1 MPCGASLV
9 EQHSFARCERGV
21 SFGCLGTSRSIWVQN
36 CRGVFR
42 CAGRR
47 PPFRCGY
54 PEGAPAYNCSC
65 GSGRGDPFWT
75 LSDEET
81 QALAR
86 PREAEERRGDSPHRF
101 ALLLHG
107 MLGTEVRSSSSDFH
121 SKWHDGGHAG
131 KRMLLRH
138 CAASHLKYVVDAA
151 ARGEQVD
158 VFAHSW
164 NREAAPWFDEA
175 YGVVL
180 RGSRHEPP
188 QYTSQALKAR
198 SQALSIGRAALLMRE
213 FAALRN
219 VTYTLA
225 LAIRTDAVLSSPV
238 DLHRMPAE
246 TVTFAH
252 WCCKHRKSPPATCA
266 AAGTPRLPLLAHCAV
281 ADYAG
286 AHHRAADV
294 ERSYFVM
301 DWWLAGPPALV
312 ASWGRIASEWDA
324 YAARNAE
331 LGIGRKW
338 SHFLWAQHV
347 HEVLRITPSFSSAVC
362 AQIARRHFEVTSG
375 RA

>member
-65 GSGRGDPFWT
+65 GNGRGDPFWT

-121 SKWHDGGHAG
+121 GKWHDGGHAG

-180 RGSRHEPP
+180 RGSQHEPP

-219 VTYTLA
+219 VTYNLA

-238 DLHRMPAE
+238 NLHRMPAD
-246 TVTFAH
+246 TVAPPRTRAGSPTNSTVITPVSRSPSRTGAASIGRVRLRLARPRERRARLISAKSQLFSTLVSAII
-252 WCCKHRKSPPATCA
+252 HRHTPA
-266 AAGTPRLPLLAHCAV
+266 AAPRAL
-281 ADYAG
+281 
-286 AHHRAADV
+286 HR
-294 ERSYFVM
+294 RRLR
-301 DWWLAGPPALV
+301 WRPP
-312 ASWGRIASEWDA
+312 
-324 YAARNAE
+324 
-331 LGIGRKW
+331 
-338 SHFLWAQHV
+338 
-347 HEVLRITPSFSSAVC
+347 SAW
-362 AQIARRHFEVTSG
+362 
-375 RA
+375 